1 MSQQGFGPDDLIDC
15 YRRGVF
21 PMSDS
26 REDDFF
32 YLVEPKLRGIL
43 PLDQLHVSRSMQKFR
58 RKTTFTVTIN
68 QDFQSVIRACAEERD
83 GTWISFGI
91 EGLYTLLHWRG
102 EAHSVEVWEGETLVG
117 GLYGV
122 TQGGAFFGESMF
134 SLRANV
140 SKLALIH
147 LVERLNAKG
156 FVLLDTQFLTDHL
169 TSLGAIEIPQAEYL
183 EKLKYALNIQA
194 RFD

>member
-1 MSQQGFGPDDLIDC
+1 MAEGFGPDELIAC

-26 REDDFF
+26 REDEFF

-43 PLDQLHVSRSMQKFR
+43 PLDALHVSKSMRKFR
-58 RKTTFTVTIN
+58 RNTPLRVTFN
-68 QDFQSVIRACAEERD
+68 QDFPAVIKACATNHD
-83 GTWISFGI
+83 GTWISHAI
-91 EGLYTLLHWRG
+91 EGLYTVLHRRG
-102 EAHSVEVWEGETLVG
+102 EAHSVEVWEDNILVG

-122 TQGGAFFGESMF
+122 TQGCAFFGESMF
-134 SLRANV
+134 STRTNA
-140 SKLALIH
+140 SKLALIY
-147 LVERLNAKG
+147 LVEQLIARG

-169 TSLGAIEIPQAEYL
+169 KSLGAIEIPQTEYL
-183 EKLKYALNIQA
+183 EKLKTALKSEA

>member
-1 MSQQGFGPDDLIDC
+1 LAQAFGPDDLIAC

-26 REDDFF
+26 REDESF

-43 PLDQLHVSRSMQKFR
+43 PLEALHVSKSMHKFR
-58 RKTTFTVTIN
+58 RQTSYIATIN
-68 QDFQSVIRACAEERD
+68 QDFPAVIEACATSHD
-83 GTWISFGI
+83 GTWISHGI
-91 EGLYTLLHWRG
+91 EGLYLHLHMAG
-102 EAHSVEVWEGETLVG
+102 QAHSVEVWDKEELVG

-122 TQGGAFFGESMF
+122 TQGQAFFGESMF
-134 SLRANV
+134 SRRTNA

-147 LVERLNAKG
+147 LVEHLNARG
-156 FVLLDTQFLTDHL
+156 FILLDTQFLTDHL
-169 TSLGAIEIPQAEYL
+169 KSLGAIEIPQTEYL
-183 EKLKYALNIQA
+183 EKLNTALQSEA

>member
-1 MSQQGFGPDDLIDC
+1 MSEGFRPDDLIEC

-21 PMSDS
+21 PMSDA
-26 REDDFF
+26 RDDDFF
-32 YLVEPKLRGIL
+32 YLVEPKLRGVL
-43 PLDQLHVSRSMQKFR
+43 PLDQLHVSRSMRKFR
-58 RKTTFTVTIN
+58 RKTSLTVTFN
-68 QDFQSVIRACAEERD
+68 KDFNSVIRSCATERD
-83 GTWISFGI
+83 DTWISFGI

-102 EAHSVEVWEGETLVG
+102 EAHSIEVWDGDELVG

-134 SLRANV
+134 SLRTNA

-147 LVERLNAKG
+147 LVERLNDRKY
-156 FVLLDTQFLTDHL
+156 VLLDTQFLTDHL
-169 TSLGAIEIPQAEYL
+169 ASLGVIEIPQDAYL
-183 EKLKYALNIQA
+183 KKLKTALEIDA